1 MYTLDLIGDRLFGRS
16 LRLRVAAWV
25 LAHEDPHFYQSE
37 AAASVRYSA
46 SAVTQELNR
55 LVELGMILRRD
66 PTPGGRR
73 QYYTKTDSPLWAVIR
88 EALDVAEGDDEASSA
103 DSS

>member
-1 MYTLDLIGDRLFGRS
+1 MYNLDFIGDRLFGRA

-25 LAHEDPHFYQSE
+25 LAHEDLHFYQGE
-37 AAASVRYSA
+37 AVAGVGYSP
-46 SAVTQELNR
+46 SGVIQELDR

-66 PTPGGRR
+66 PTPGSRR
-73 QYYTKTDSPLWAVIR
+73 RYYTRTDSPLWTVIR
-88 EALDVAEGDDEASSA
+88 DALDAIEGDDASAA